1 MNKYAGVYRLRRVA
15 ILFGLTLVLLGSL
28 VAQPVL
34 AGTVG
39 YVDFEFLFNNHPEY
53 EMKNEELQRAAEQ
66 LTAEFQA
73 EAGALGEDAN
83 LDELAAKYEAQLERI
98 AEELRLFI
106 VTAVQEVIAEVAGA
120 HGIDVVVPEGIVIA
134 GGVNLTPL
142 VLEAMYQS
150 YGISVP
156 SHLRSGM

>member
-1 MNKYAGVYRLRRVA
+1 MRRNAV
-15 ILFGLTLVLLGSL
+15 LFALTLILLGGL
-28 VAQPVL
+28 FAQPVL

-53 EMKNEELQRAAEQ
+53 ELKNEELQEAAER

-73 EAGALGEDAN
+73 EASALGEDVN
-83 LDELAAKYEAQLERI
+83 LDELAAKYEAQLDSI

-106 VTAVQEVIAEVAGA
+106 VSAVRQTIEEVANA
-120 HGIDVVVPEGIVIA
+120 HGVEVVLPHGIVIL

>member
-1 MNKYAGVYRLRRVA
+1 MIKRRFL
-15 ILFGLTLVLLGSL
+15 LFGLTLILLGCL
-28 VAQPVL
+28 VGHPVS
-34 AGTVG
+34 AGTIG

-53 EMKNEELQRAAEQ
+53 ELKNAELQQEAER

-83 LDELAAKYEAQLERI
+83 LEELAAKYEAQLEVI
-98 AEELRLFI
+98 AEELRVFI
-106 VTAVQEVIAEVAGA
+106 ISVVQKVIEEVAGEY
-120 HGIDVVVPEGIVIA
+120 GIDVVIPEGIVIA

-142 VLEAMYQS
+142 VLEAMYKS

-156 SHLRSGM
+156 SHLRMD

>member
-1 MNKYAGVYRLRRVA
+1 M
-15 ILFGLTLVLLGSL
+15 
-28 VAQPVL
+28 
-34 AGTVG
+34 
-39 YVDFEFLFNNHPEY
+39 
-53 EMKNEELQRAAEQ
+53 
-66 LTAEFQA
+66 
-73 EAGALGEDAN
+73 
-83 LDELAAKYEAQLERI
+83 DELAAKYEAQLERI